1 MSDIDDL
8 KAEIHEMRG
17 DTKSLTAEI
26 SNLAKVMIRKEEADK
41 YLETRVE
48 KLETK
53 VDEFEARLRKTE
65 DFITKSNPM
74 INIAFKVLTP
84 VAAFGL
90 MLWLGLKS

>member
-26 SNLAKVMIRKEEADK
+26 SALTKVMIRKEEADK

-48 KLETK
+48 KLEDK
-53 VDEFEARLRKTE
+53 IEEFEARLRKTE

-74 INIAFKVLTP
+74 INVAFKILIP
-84 VAAFGL
+84 VAAFAM
-90 MLWLGLKS
+90 MLWLGLRT